1 MKDTPVALVTGA
13 GGGMGRAIARRFA
26 RDGWGVAATDF
37 DDARLDALAH
47 DVELLASIPA
57 DLRYPE
63 ACHGVFAETMARAG
77 RLDALVN
84 AAGVWREGPVES
96 FTETDFDLL
105 VDVNLKATFFM
116 CAAVIPALRVSRGA
130 IVNISSDAGRQG
142 NVGAAAYCAT
152 KGAVTN
158 FTRALALDLAPDLVR
173 VNSVSPADTDT
184 PMLDFQA
191 ERYGGGDPAGYRSA
205 LLSKYPQGENARFI
219 RAEEVAELVFFLCRP
234 QAAAITGADYTIDF
248 GYSAGK

>member
-1 MKDTPVALVTGA
+1 MSEIPVALVTGA

-26 RDGWGVAATDF
+26 AAGWRVAATDL
-37 DDARLDALAH
+37 DDHRLEVLAAEVTLAAR
-47 DVELLASIPA
+47 VPA
-57 DLRYPE
+57 DLRHPE
-63 ACHGVFAETMARAG
+63 ACHGAFGETMARTG
-77 RLDALVN
+77 RIDALVN

-96 FTETDFDLL
+96 FTEADFDLL
-105 VDVNLKATFFM
+105 VEVNLKATFFM
-116 CAAVIPALRVSRGA
+116 CAATIPALRASRGA

-173 VNSVSPADTDT
+173 VNAVSPADTDT

-191 ERYGGGDPAGYRSA
+191 TRYGRGDPAGYKAA
-205 LLSKYPQGENARFI
+205 LLAKYPQGANARFI
-219 RAEEVAELVFFLCRP
+219 RPDEVAELVFFLCQP
-234 QAAAITGADYTIDF
+234 AAAAITGADFAIDF